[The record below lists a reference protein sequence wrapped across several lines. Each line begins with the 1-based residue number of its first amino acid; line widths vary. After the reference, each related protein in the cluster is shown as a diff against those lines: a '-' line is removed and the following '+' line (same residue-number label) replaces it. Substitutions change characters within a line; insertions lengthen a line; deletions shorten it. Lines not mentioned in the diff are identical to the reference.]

1 METVKATSTSSD
13 STMMMYLASQEAT
26 RRLEMEERRKEREME
41 LEERRK
47 NRQLELARIE
57 SSKQSDRMFMTMLFN
72 SMNMAN
78 NRGRVEEKRPTDEEI
93 ADYIEN
99 SEPV

>member
-1 METVKATSTSSD
+1 
-13 STMMMYLASQEAT
+13 
-26 RRLEMEERRKEREME
+26 
-41 LEERRK
+41 
-47 NRQLELARIE
+47 
-57 SSKQSDRMFMTMLFN
+57 MTMLFN

-78 NRGRVEEKRPTDEEI
+78 NRGRVEDKRPTDEEI

>member
-1 METVKATSTSSD
+1 
-13 STMMMYLASQEAT
+13 
-26 RRLEMEERRKEREME
+26 
-41 LEERRK
+41 
-47 NRQLELARIE
+47 
-57 SSKQSDRMFMTMLFN
+57 MTMIFT

-78 NRGRVEEKRPTDEEI
+78 NFGRVEEKRFTDEEI